1 MIQKKKKDLRQR
13 KEPAIGPPLRSLDD
27 NVGWKNIIGWID
39 DDESTTERQPLLM
52 IKKKVARL
60 CSHDCSKVIY
70 HTFTALTDHA
80 SKTNE
85 SIQVS

>member
-1 MIQKKKKDLRQR
+1 MD
-13 KEPAIGPPLRSLDD
+13 S
-27 NVGWKNIIGWID
+27 
-39 DDESTTERQPLLM
+39 DDESTTEQQPLLT
-52 IKKKVARL
+52 IKTKVARL